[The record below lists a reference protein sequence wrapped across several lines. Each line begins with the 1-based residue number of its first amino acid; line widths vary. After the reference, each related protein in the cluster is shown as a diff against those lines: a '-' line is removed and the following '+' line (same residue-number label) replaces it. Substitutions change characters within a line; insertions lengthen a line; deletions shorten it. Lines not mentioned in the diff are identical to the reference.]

1 MFQKLN
7 FPDFSIDVESLVA
20 EVRNFNGHFSVVHVF
35 GWQSKKVFTKIRKID
50 LFIPSCIFQK
60 FHSGISP
67 KPEKWLKIVVQALFL
82 IFNKRVG
89 KNEKLKS
96 PTWNL
101 RFWKKFPENP
111 QSQAPKVCLYGL
123 NFPTAA
129 KLSNFSQNV
138 PKPQTFQ
145 LLVFP
150 TALSDYT

>member
-50 LFIPSCIFQK
+50 LFIPSCILQK

-89 KNEKLKS
+89 KNEKLES
-96 PTWNL
+96 PTWN
-101 RFWKKFPENP
+101 RKE
-111 QSQAPKVCLYGL
+111 
-123 NFPTAA
+123 
-129 KLSNFSQNV
+129 
-138 PKPQTFQ
+138 
-145 LLVFP
+145 
-150 TALSDYT
+150 